1 MIPSW
6 YKLPVF
12 LIPKLNKLDV
22 LQLLVPQATLF
33 LLTSFGIKLAF
44 WQDGIWYFCGSL
56 FCFLQIPFL
65 FVVTLSVSS
74 NFLAF
79 QFSLFLWKCLFFTA
93 IALFQCC
100 WLQKFFCLS
109 IYTIFIVTLWVWL
122 SPPNLFFFIAH
133 DFILVM
139 ALLDFL
145 LLAVTQ
151 ASNSISNLASFLW
164 TQELNMFWGVC
175 IYLQDRL

>member
-12 LIPKLNKLDV
+12 LIPKLDKLDV

-33 LLTSFGIKLAF
+33 LLTSFGLKLAF

-56 FCFLQIPFL
+56 CLTTLFCFLHIPFL
-65 FVVTLSVSS
+65 FVVILSVSS

-93 IALFQCC
+93 IALFQCR

-122 SPPNLFFFIAH
+122 SPPNFFSIAH

-151 ASNSISNLASFLW
+151 ASTLFRI
-164 TQELNMFWGVC
+164 
-175 IYLQDRL
+175 